1 MNLVFFWVGC
11 FVISLFVIELV
22 FHSVKMFT
30 SLGAKEKLRRRVETL
45 SSETSEETSIIK
57 KNVLS
62 DVPLFNKILSRT
74 PGARRLNGMLREANV
89 SWSLGF
95 FVLLTL
101 VVALTGFL
109 FTSLVTRSQAIAMI
123 VAAVSVGL
131 ALLYVRMKKVK
142 RVGKFNK
149 QLPEALD
156 LIARALRAGHAFTS
170 GMRLVADEFEDP
182 LGPEF
187 AEAINEVNFGVSV
200 PDALKSLA
208 RRIDS
213 PELKY
218 FVTSVVLQRETG
230 GNLTEIIDGIT
241 RLIRERF
248 KLQGK
253 IRVLSAEGR
262 FSAAV
267 LTGLPFFC
275 IVVLR
280 LMNPDYLTVLWS
292 EPEGRVLGGIALGMM
307 FSGLIVMKKMINIK
321 V

>member
-1 MNLVFFWVGC
+1 MNLVLFWVSC
-11 FVISLFVIELV
+11 FVLSLFVIELV
-22 FHSVKMFT
+22 FHSIRLFA

-45 SSETSEETSIIK
+45 ATEPSEEASIIK

-62 DVPLFNKILSRT
+62 DVPLFNNVLSKT
-74 PGARRLNGMLREANV
+74 PGARRLNDMLREANV

-101 VVALTGFL
+101 VVAFTGFL
-109 FTSLVTRSQAIAMI
+109 FTSLVTRSQTIATI
-123 VAAVSVGL
+123 VAGVSVGL
-131 ALLYVRMKKVK
+131 AFLYVRMKKVK

-170 GMRLVADEFEDP
+170 GMKLVADEFEDP

-187 AEAINEVNFGVSV
+187 AEALDEINFGVSV
-200 PDALKSLA
+200 PDALKGLA

-241 RLIRERF
+241 RIIRERF

-262 FSAAV
+262 FSAVV
-267 LTGLPFFC
+267 LTGLPFLT

-280 LMNPDYLTVLWS
+280 VMNPDYLTVLWS
-292 EPEGRVLGGIALGMM
+292 EPEGRMLGGIALGMM
-307 FSGLIVMKKMINIK
+307 LFGLIVMKKMINIK

>member
-1 MNLVFFWVGC
+1 MSLVLFWVSC
-11 FVISLFVIELV
+11 FVLSLFVIELV
-22 FHSVKMFT
+22 FHSIKMFT

-45 SSETSEETSIIK
+45 ASEPSEEASIIK

-62 DVPLFNKILSRT
+62 DVPLFNNVLSKT
-74 PGARRLNGMLREANV
+74 PGARRLNDMLREANV

-109 FTSLVTRSQAIAMI
+109 FTSLVARSEALATI
-123 VAAVSVGL
+123 VAGISMGL
-131 ALLYVRMKKVK
+131 AFLYVRMRRVK
-142 RVGKFNK
+142 RVAKFNR

-156 LIARALRAGHAFTS
+156 LVARALRAGHAFTS
-170 GMRLVADEFEDP
+170 GMKLVADEFEEP

-187 AEAINEVNFGVSV
+187 AEAINEINFGVSV
-200 PDALKSLA
+200 PEALKNLGH
-208 RRIDS
+208 RIDS

-230 GNLTEIIDGIT
+230 GNLTEIIDSIS
-241 RLIRERF
+241 RIIRERF

-262 FSAAV
+262 FSALV
-267 LTGLPFFC
+267 LTGLPFVC
-275 IVVLR
+275 IVALR
-280 LMNPDYLTVLWS
+280 LMNPDYLTVLWT
-292 EPEGRVLGGIALGMM
+292 EPEGRVLGGIALCMM
-307 FSGLIVMKKMINIK
+307 FSGLVVIKKMINIK

>member
-1 MNLVFFWVGC
+1 MNLVLFWVGC

-30 SLGAKEKLRRRVETL
+30 SLGAKEKLRRRVETFA
-45 SSETSEETSIIK
+45 SETSEETSIIK

-74 PGARRLNGMLREANV
+74 PGARRLNEMLREANV

-101 VVALTGFL
+101 VVALTAFL
-109 FTSLVTRSQAIAMI
+109 FTSLVTRSQVIATI
-123 VAAVSVGL
+123 VAGVSVGM
-131 ALLYVRMKKVK
+131 AFLYVRMKRAK

-170 GMRLVADEFEDP
+170 GMRLVADEFEEP

-187 AEAINEVNFGVSV
+187 AEAINEVNFGVSL
-200 PDALKSLA
+200 PDALKNLA

-241 RLIRERF
+241 RIIRERF

-307 FSGLIVMKKMINIK
+307 FSGLIVMKKLINIK